1 MSPAGPLDGAV
12 VARLRQ
18 QVAAGVPPEELLRS
32 YADAAQ
38 RRLLRERVRLAA
50 GPAIDEAAADA
61 LCADLFGFG
70 PLQPLLDDPEV
81 TDILVN
87 RPDAVFV
94 ERRGRIEPTAVT
106 FRSEQ
111 DLADLVYRIAASVG
125 RELTTER
132 PFVDARMRDGS
143 RANAVVAPVGGPTLS
158 IRKFRSLSIPLR
170 GPAPSWVGDG
180 ALPDACAALLERCVR
195 ARLDVVVSGATGSGK
210 STFLRSLAGAIP
222 IDERLIVIEDTGEL
236 ELPHPHVVRLE
247 CVPGREGA
255 SVGVADLVANALRM
269 RPDRMIVGEVRT
281 PREASALLEALST
294 GHEGA
299 ITSLH
304 AGSAVDAFARLELL
318 LARAGELSGES
329 AHRYVL
335 RGIDLVAHLVRERS
349 GRRIV
354 REIAVVDGDDVRVIW
369 SAPASAPVDVP
380 AALAARLA

>member
-1 MSPAGPLDGAV
+1 VRVTAAGPIDQMV
-12 VARLRQ
+12 VARIRQ

-32 YADAAQ
+32 YADPAQ
-38 RRLLRERVRLAA
+38 RRILRERVRLVA
-50 GPAIDEAAADA
+50 GPSIDEDPLEA

-94 ERRGRIEPTAVT
+94 ERRGRIAPTDVA

-125 RELTTER
+125 RELTIER

-170 GPAPSWVGDG
+170 GPSPSWSGDA

-195 ARLDVVVSGATGSGK
+195 ARLDIVVSGATGSGK

-222 IDERLIVIEDTGEL
+222 SDERLIVIEDTGEL

-255 SVGVADLVANALRM
+255 SVGVADLVANSLRM
-269 RPDRMIVGEVRT
+269 RPDRIIVGEVRS

-299 ITSLH
+299 LTSLH
-304 AGSAVDAFARLELL
+304 AGSAREIGQADRARD
-318 LARAGELSGES
+318 R
-329 AHRYVL
+329 
-335 RGIDLVAHLVRERS
+335 
-349 GRRIV
+349 GRR
-354 REIAVVDGDDVRVIW
+354 RR
-369 SAPASAPVDVP
+369 
-380 AALAARLA
+380 